1 MTRNSEQPRPL
12 ILLQS
17 APYAGSLARS
27 SLDLALSFAVFSQR
41 PAVVFCGDA
50 VMCLKAEQN
59 TEAIGRKSLRKVIDS
74 LPLYD
79 IDRVFVDALS
89 LEQNGLNPQDLP
101 VFAVSL
107 STGELQDLIRGASH
121 VISL

>member
-1 MTRNSEQPRPL
+1 
-12 ILLQS
+12 
-17 APYAGSLARS
+17 
-27 SLDLALSFAVFSQR
+27 
-41 PAVVFCGDA
+41 
-50 VMCLKAEQN
+50 EQN
-59 TEAIGRKSLRKVIDS
+59 AEAIGRKSLRKVIDS